1 MESLTLC
8 GNNKRARKLAL
19 SFFKKIKKFLIKLLT
34 KLKKYVIIN
43 TEREKGRDTMINI
56 RTLKKLNNNDG
67 LTLKNG
73 KVITYKSGWQVATE
87 GQETADIQEAM
98 MMIREYNGDCGVWYS
113 EGIYYIDKSHRV
125 NTKREAMEIGRQCN
139 QISVLCWRTMGLA
152 YC

>member
-1 MESLTLC
+1 
-8 GNNKRARKLAL
+8 
-19 SFFKKIKKFLIKLLT
+19 
-34 KLKKYVIIN
+34 
-43 TEREKGRDTMINI
+43 MINI
-56 RTLKKLNNNDG
+56 RTLRKLNNNDG

-98 MMIREYNGDCGVWYS
+98 KMIRQYNGDCGIWYS

-125 NTKREAMEIGRQCN
+125 NTKREAMQIGRECN

-152 YC
+152 YCWAFLIAAADSKPHERAPAVVARVIWRIVHIAQKRWANFVHFDNT